1 MFSTGS
7 ALINPINCIVCVVCD
22 EIIDKTFE
30 IWRGES
36 KQLLGKVGRLAT
48 SQDGKLISLEAWVEL
63 ASFHSGLPCK
73 EIFWLCF
80 LP

>member
-1 MFSTGS
+1 MFSTVS

-30 IWRGES
+30 IWRGEN

-48 SQDGKLISLEAWVEL
+48 SQDGKHISG
-63 ASFHSGLPCK
+63 GLG
-73 EIFWLCF
+73 
-80 LP
+80 